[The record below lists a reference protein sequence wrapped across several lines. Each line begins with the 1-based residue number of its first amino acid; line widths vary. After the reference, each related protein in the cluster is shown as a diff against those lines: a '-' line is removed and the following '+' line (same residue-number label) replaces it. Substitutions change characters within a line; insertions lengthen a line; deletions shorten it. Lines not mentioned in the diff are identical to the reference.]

1 VISTVLSEYPW
12 LSRVLLFAVVV
23 ACAVVGWML
32 LRPDRRSRLTL
43 RALASASL
51 VAALA
56 LTLSPSSR
64 YGPPVFCVVD
74 AFWPGPLGI
83 ESLANIAL
91 LIPLA
96 LFAGLA
102 TRTPLAVFAAAAGL
116 SAAIELVQALVPGL
130 GRSCTTSDW
139 MLNTVGALVG
149 AVLCGG
155 MLLLERRLGRGI
167 PAPAPC
173 E

>member
-1 VISTVLSEYPW
+1 VISTVLAEYPW
-12 LSRVLLFAVVV
+12 LSRVLLIAVVA
-23 ACAVVGWML
+23 ACTALGWML
-32 LRPDRRSRLTL
+32 LRPARRSRTVL
-43 RALASASL
+43 RALAAVSL

-64 YGPPVFCVVD
+64 YGEPVFCVVD
-74 AFWPGPLGI
+74 AFWGARLGI
-83 ESLANIAL
+83 EALANIAL

-102 TRTPLAVFAAAAGL
+102 TRRPLPVLAATTGL

-139 MLNTVGALVG
+139 MLNSLGALIG
-149 AVLCGG
+149 TVLCAG
-155 MLLLERRLGRGI
+155 MLVLARHRGRLDRR
-167 PAPAPC
+167 PAPR